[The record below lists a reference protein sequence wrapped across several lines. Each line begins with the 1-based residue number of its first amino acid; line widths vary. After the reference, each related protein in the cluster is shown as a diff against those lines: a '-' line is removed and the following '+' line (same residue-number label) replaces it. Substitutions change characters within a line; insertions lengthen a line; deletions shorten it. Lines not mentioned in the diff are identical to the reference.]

1 MVELKFTQTIG
12 AAPEKVHQIMLD
24 RETYREWTKVFSSS
38 SDIVGDWS
46 EGSKMHFTS
55 VNETNNIEGMVGI
68 VEKNILGETVVL
80 RHIGI
85 LQDQVEILGG
95 PLVDSWKDAKEIYR
109 FDKLG
114 EQQTQLTCIVQVDE
128 KEATA
133 TFSDMWNTA
142 LKKLKQLSEQ

>member
-1 MVELKFTQTIG
+1 MVELKFTEIIG
-12 AAPEKVHQIMLD
+12 ATPEKVHQVMLD
-24 RETYREWTKVFSSS
+24 RETYREWTQVFSPS

-55 VNETNNIEGMVGI
+55 VNEANNIEGMVSI

-95 PLVDSWKDAKEIYR
+95 PLVDSWKNATETYR
-109 FDKLG
+109 FDKIG
-114 EQQTQLTCIVQVDE
+114 EQLTCTVQVGE
-128 KEATA
+128 GESTKA
-133 TFSDMWNTA
+133 FSDMWNRA
-142 LKKLKQLSEQ
+142 LKELKQLCEQ

>member
-1 MVELKFTQTIG
+1 MVELEFMETIL
-12 AAPEKVHQIMLD
+12 AAPEKVHQTMLD
-24 RETYREWTKVFSSS
+24 RETYRQWTKAFSPS

-55 VNETNNIEGMVGI
+55 VNDDNNIEGMVSM
-68 VEKNILGETVVL
+68 VEKNILGQTVVL
-80 RHIGI
+80 RHIG
-85 LQDQVEILGG
+85 LLKDQTEILGG
-95 PLVDSWKDAKEIYR
+95 PLVDSWKNAAETYR

-114 EQQTQLTCIVQVDE
+114 EQLTLLTCIVEVDE

-133 TFSDMWNTA
+133 TFSDMWVRA